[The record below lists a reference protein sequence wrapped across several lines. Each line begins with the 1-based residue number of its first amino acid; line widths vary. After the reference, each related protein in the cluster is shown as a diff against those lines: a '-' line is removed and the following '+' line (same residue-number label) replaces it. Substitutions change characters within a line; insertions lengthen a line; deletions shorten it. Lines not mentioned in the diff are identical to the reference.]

1 MIGKIQRVSLKNV
14 WKHEAL
20 DFTPWLQEII
30 DILNDVID
38 LSMSNIEREKSAGS
52 FSVDLV
58 GEDSQGNLVIRDC

>member
-30 DILNDVID
+30 DI
-38 LSMSNIEREKSAGS
+38 
-52 FSVDLV
+52 
-58 GEDSQGNLVIRDC
+58 